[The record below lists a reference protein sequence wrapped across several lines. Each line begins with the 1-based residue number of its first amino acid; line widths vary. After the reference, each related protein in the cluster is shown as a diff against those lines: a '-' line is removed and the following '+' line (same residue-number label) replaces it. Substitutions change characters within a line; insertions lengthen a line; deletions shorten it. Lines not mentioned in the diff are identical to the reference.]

1 MKKIIQQMESLL
13 NRVIVIQQFI
23 ANGLLLLMMTIITA
37 DVIGRNLF
45 NKPLKGTFEMTELS
59 SGILVFFTL
68 AMTHRY
74 GEHISIRFIADKL
87 SKKTQFFIDSV
98 IEWVIFFTLLIM
110 SIHVFQHATRVM
122 ERKMAT
128 TDLHVVIYPFLY
140 VASFAIV
147 TFALVALLNAIKY
160 WFATVNET

>member
-1 MKKIIQQMESLL
+1 MNSRARGEVHFMKKIIQQMESLL

-23 ANGLLLLMMTIITA
+23 AYGLLLLMMTLITA

-59 SGILVFFTL
+59 SEILVFFTL
-68 AMTHRY
+68 EMTHRH
-74 GEHISIRFIADKL
+74 GQHISIRFIADKL
-87 SKKTQFFIDSV
+87 SNKTPFFVDSF
-98 IEWVIFFTLLIM
+98 IELVIFCTLLIM

-122 ERKMAT
+122 VTKMAT
-128 TDLHVVIYPFLY
+128 TDLHVVIYPFPY

-147 TFALVALLNAIKY
+147 PSALVAL
-160 WFATVNET
+160 